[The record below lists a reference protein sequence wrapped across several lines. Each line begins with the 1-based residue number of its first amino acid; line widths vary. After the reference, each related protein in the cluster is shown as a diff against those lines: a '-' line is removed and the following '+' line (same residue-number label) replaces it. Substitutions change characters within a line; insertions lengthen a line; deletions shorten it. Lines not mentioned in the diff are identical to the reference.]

1 VRPAYV
7 AVCGGGEPPAQDLER
22 AEAVGRGLAQA
33 GAIVV
38 TGGLGGVMEAA
49 SRGAQ
54 ASEGTVL
61 AIIPGDTHEDANDFA
76 SVVVPTGM
84 GEARNA
90 LVVRAADALIAI
102 GGEYGTLSEIA
113 LALRTGRPV
122 IGLDTWELRPPR
134 RTSGARIARAR
145 TPSEAVRLAVDA
157 AERRRAELTR

>member
-1 VRPAYV
+1 MRPAYV
-7 AVCGGGEPPAQDLER
+7 AVCGGGEAPAKDVER
-22 AEAVGRGLAQA
+22 AEAIGRGLAQA
-33 GAIVV
+33 GAVLV

-54 ASEGTVL
+54 SSGGIVL
-61 AIIPGDTHEDANDFA
+61 ALLPGDRHEDANAFA

-122 IGLDTWELRPPR
+122 IGLDTWDLRPPR
-134 RTSGARIARAR
+134 RSTGARIVRAR